1 LKENPVQHSNYTNS
15 SLRITEVLI
24 LLLIVAGTL
33 VYSNAL
39 HASFFFDDINFITKN
54 DPNVHMTQFS
64 WCALKKAALGGHP
77 HPILLVHV
85 VFCFL

>member
-1 LKENPVQHSNYTNS
+1 MTGVF
-15 SLRITEVLI
+15 I

-33 VYSNAL
+33 VYSNTFQS
-39 HASFFFDDINFITKN
+39 SFVFDDINFITKN

-64 WCALKKAALGGHP
+64 WDALKKAALEGHP
-77 HPILLVHV
+77 HPILLVLV